1 MESHRFYSIKSMY
14 YTRKMLLFLA
24 VLAFSSCSAM
34 NSSSTAGSI
43 STRPAGTSE
52 DPDVRL
58 GPGDIISIKS
68 YTDSLPSGDFPIS
81 RSGTII
87 YPYIGEVK
95 VAGHTTSEIQDI
107 IIQKLRDGFFRN
119 PVISVSI
126 KELNTKRITV
136 FGSVRKPGVFPYMR
150 PISLLEV
157 LSMAGGLTDS
167 ADRDAITLIRRMNG
181 REYRMKISIDAVIN
195 GTSAN
200 MILRPGDVIVVPKK
214 VF

>member
-1 MESHRFYSIKSMY
+1 M
-14 YTRKMLLFLA
+14 TL
-24 VLAFSSCSAM
+24 LAFGGCSSLT
-34 NSSSTAGSI
+34 SSGRDRTNVPN
-43 STRPAGTSE
+43 RPASDTAQ

-58 GPGDIISIKS
+58 GPGDILTITS
-68 YTDSLPSGDFPIS
+68 YVESLPSGTFPIPRRGS
-81 RSGTII
+81 II

-107 IIQKLRDGFFRN
+107 IVTRLRDGYFRN

-136 FGSVRKPGVFPYMR
+136 FGSVSKPGVFPYMH
-150 PISLLEV
+150 PISLLEA

-167 ADRDAITLIRRMNG
+167 ADREAITLIRRLNG

-195 GTSAN
+195 GTSSN
-200 MILRPGDVIVVPKK
+200 MMLRPGDVIVIPKK